1 MDMFS
6 FLLCWS
12 PVLLLTV
19 LAVFLRRPA
28 LDLSLYGCLFT
39 LALVVFYYDT
49 PVSVAL
55 LAALDGAV
63 TTLPLTLVVF
73 GGIMLSS
80 LLMAT
85 GSLGRIVD
93 WLKIG
98 VRDSF
103 HRGILIAV
111 GVGNFTEGA
120 GVIAEPVV
128 APMLLAAG
136 APPAGAAALSIVG
149 YAGLMTL
156 EMAGV
161 IIDVLTL
168 VTGLPRHEL
177 GLTSAWLSVP
187 AMLAMAACVPL
198 FLDSRRWPA
207 GPAHLTPIWSGPGL
221 GAGRWALVLGS
232 GLAASLAV
240 VAVAAFIGDS
250 IAGMLGGLALMALL
264 VLLGSRRLPLASG
277 VARDLAPF
285 ALVLVALLLLNTVAP
300 LKEITAR
307 KLAFTLAIIPVH
319 NITLAP
325 LHSGYLYLFAAF
337 GLAAWLLKVPGELL
351 RQVLKGGT
359 AKGWRAFIAM
369 SLFGA
374 MGQMIAYSGYTQ
386 GFASLEAVHN
396 IPMVLAQGVATY
408 TGGFY
413 PIFVPILGWVGT
425 FLTGY
430 GVASL
435 MLFGQLQVASAGVL
449 GVSATWL
456 ASGLAV
462 GASLGSISSPFKI
475 AIAAPMCGAV
485 GQEGDILRLTIPLGV
500 GASLLVGLV
509 LWLGVPPLP

>member
-1 MDMFS
+1 MDMLS

-12 PVLLLTV
+12 PVLLLSV
-19 LAVFLRRPA
+19 LAVLLRRPA

-39 LALVVFYYDT
+39 LALVVLYYDT
-49 PVSVAL
+49 PLEVAL

-63 TTLPLTLVVF
+63 TTLPLTLVVL

-80 LLMAT
+80 LLLAT

-93 WLKIG
+93 WLKTG

-111 GVGNFTEGA
+111 GMGNFAEGA

-136 APPAGAAALSIVG
+136 APPAGAAVLSIAG

-168 VTGLPRHEL
+168 VTGLPRHDL

-187 AMLAMAACVPL
+187 AMLAMAACLPL

-207 GPAHLTPIWSGPGL
+207 GVHPVTPIWTGPGL
-221 GAGRWALVLGS
+221 GLGRWALVMGS
-232 GLAASLAV
+232 GLVAALVV

-250 IAGMLGGLALMALL
+250 IAGMLGGLALMAFL
-264 VLLGSRRLPLASG
+264 VLLGSRRLPLTPG
-277 VARDLAPF
+277 VLRDLAPF

-300 LKEITAR
+300 LKELTAR
-307 KLAFTLAIIPVH
+307 KLAFTVAVIPVH
-319 NITLAP
+319 GITLAP
-325 LHSGYLYLFAAF
+325 LYSGYLYLFAAF
-337 GLAAWLLKVPGELL
+337 ALAVKLLKVPSETL
-351 RQVLKGGT
+351 REVLAGGA
-359 AKGWRAFIAM
+359 AKGWRAAIAM

-374 MGQMIAYSGYTQ
+374 MGQMIAYSGYAP
-386 GFASLEAVHN
+386 GFTSLEAAHN
-396 IPMVLAQGVATY
+396 IPLLLAQGVAAH
-408 TGGFY
+408 TGGLY
-413 PIFVPILGWVGT
+413 PVFVPLLGWVGT

-456 ASGLAV
+456 SAGLAV

-485 GQEGDILRLTIPLGV
+485 CQEGDILRLTIPLGLA
-500 GASLLVGLV
+500 ASLLVGLV
-509 LWLGVPPLP
+509 LWLLA